1 MPSRGETNY
10 MQSAK
15 TPEERVLES
24 LFHKLA
30 DDSIFPRNTLK
41 RLEQAR
47 EDGRLADVKQVL
59 EACRLAGEADA
70 ADIPS

>member
-1 MPSRGETNY
+1 

-24 LFHKLA
+24 LFKKLA
-30 DDSIFPRNTLK
+30 DDSSFPKNTLK
-41 RLEQAR
+41 ELERMR
-47 EDGRLADVKQVL
+47 EAGRLADVNQVL
-59 EACRLAGEADA
+59 EACRLAGETDA

>member
-1 MPSRGETNY
+1 

-24 LFHKLA
+24 LFQKLA
-30 DDSIFPRNTLK
+30 DDSAFPKNTLK
-41 RLEQAR
+41 QLEQAR
-47 EDGRLADVKQVL
+47 EDGRLADVKHIL

>member
-1 MPSRGETNY
+1 MESRRETNY
-10 MQSAK
+10 MQSVK

-24 LFHKLA
+24 LFQKLA
-30 DDSIFPRNTLK
+30 DDATIPQITLQQLK
-41 RLEQAR
+41 QAR
-47 EDGRLADVKQVL
+47 EDGRLADVKQIL